1 MLFILIGYN
10 INNLIWLYRYLI
22 ELLEKERYY
31 HTTILCLGWGTM
43 REKVAM
49 VLILGS
55 LLCISGCFGQNTD
68 TLRHQL
74 DQQQEEIRQLK
85 AQLSGVQPAQADTW
99 AQVQSLRQELASI
112 TGQIDD
118 FNHATGVV
126 GGIAGLASKV
136 EKNEAAIRKIEKQ
149 FDLKLLDDQPAPSSP
164 ISNTA
169 SPPVTPPQ
177 MNSST
182 GLNNESGA
190 QTNSQPKQSTP
201 NKIDTATVLYD
212 TGVKLFNER
221 KYKEALQSFTDFT
234 NTYGTHKL
242 ISNAWFWR
250 GEANYQLGSYPAAAL
265 DYEQVISKYPKSG
278 KIVSCYFKQ
287 ALCFYKTGKKDA
299 AKFRLE
305 EVIKKFPTSPE
316 AKRAKQILKSD
327 F

>member
-1 MLFILIGYN
+1 MVM
-10 INNLIWLYRYLI
+10 RYLI
-22 ELLEKERYY
+22 ELSEKERYY
-31 HTTILCLGWGTM
+31 HTTILCLGWGSM
-43 REKVAM
+43 REKVAI
-49 VLILGS
+49 VIILGS

-68 TLRHQL
+68 TLRYQL

-99 AQVQSLRQELASI
+99 AQVQSLRQEIARM

-118 FNHATGVV
+118 FNHATGAV
-126 GGIAGLASKV
+126 GGLAGLASKV

-149 FDLKLLDDQPAPSSP
+149 FDLKLLDNQSVPFSP
-164 ISNTA
+164 ISNTM
-169 SPPVTPPQ
+169 SPPITPPQ
-177 MNSST
+177 MNSNI
-182 GLNNESGA
+182 GLNSEAGA
-190 QTNSQPKQSTP
+190 QTNSQIKQATP
-201 NKIDTATVLYD
+201 NKVDTATVLYD

-221 KYKEALQSFTDFT
+221 NYKESLKSFTDFT

-250 GEANYQLGSYPAAAL
+250 GEANYQLGNYPAAAL